1 MIIVAGWLAVDPGAR
16 AAYLEGCREVV
27 EQARVAPGCLDF
39 VLTADPL
46 EAERINVFE
55 RWESDED
62 LEAFRGNGPDAGQ
75 AGQIRDASVARYRIS
90 AVEPA

>member
-1 MIIVAGWLAVDPGAR
+1 MIIVAGWLAVDPEAR
-16 AAYLEGCREVV
+16 AAYLEACREVLV
-27 EQARVAPGCLDF
+27 QARSAPGCLDF

-46 EAERINVFE
+46 EPGRINVFE

-62 LEAFRGNGPDAGQ
+62 LARFRGNGPSDAQ
-75 AGQIRDASVARYRIS
+75 TAEIRDASVARYRIS

>member
-1 MIIVAGWLAVDPGAR
+1 MIIVAGWLAVDPDAR
-16 AAYLEGCREVV
+16 AAYLEGCREVLV
-27 EQARVAPGCLDF
+27 QARSAPGCLDF

-46 EAERINVFE
+46 EPGRINVFE

-62 LEAFRGNGPDAGQ
+62 LARFRGSGPSNEQ
-75 AGQIRDASVARYRIS
+75 AAQIKDASVARYRIS